1 LLLKEKRMEENKR
14 KQIKRIKTLEGKYIK
29 KINIVENKEEK
40 PSVGCFQLVVV
51 ENIPWYKKV
60 IRKVFGIF
68 KLKITISRI

>member
-1 LLLKEKRMEENKR
+1 MEENKR
-14 KQIKRIKTLEGKYIK
+14 KQIKKIRQVEGKYIK
-29 KINIVENKEEK
+29 KVNIVETKIEEKKEEK